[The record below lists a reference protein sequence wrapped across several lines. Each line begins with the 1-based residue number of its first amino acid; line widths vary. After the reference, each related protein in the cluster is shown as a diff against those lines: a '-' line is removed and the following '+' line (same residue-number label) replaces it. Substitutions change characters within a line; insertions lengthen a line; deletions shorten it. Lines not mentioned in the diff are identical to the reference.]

1 MKLLLIE
8 DDLILSKNI
17 KKSLQAERFAVDT
30 VANLEDAN
38 IAVEVNEYDCLIL
51 DIGLPDGSGFD
62 LLETLRDTKNKTPVV
77 IVTARGE
84 IDDRVKGLNLGA
96 DDYLP
101 KPVDTTELIAR
112 IRAVIR
118 RNTSAALPI
127 ITVGD
132 LTVKPVNH
140 EAKVGGTSLDLT
152 AKEFSVLEYL
162 ALHHGEAVT
171 RSMLMEHIWG
181 SEFDTFSNV
190 IDVYIKNLRKK
201 IGKLTKNSLIT
212 TIRGKGYILEAK

>member
-8 DDLILSKNI
+8 DDFILSKNI
-17 KKSLQAERFAVDT
+17 KKSLQAERFAVDA
-30 VANLEDAN
+30 ANSLEDAN
-38 IAVEVNEYDCLIL
+38 ISIEVNDYDCVIL
-51 DIGLPDGSGFD
+51 DIGLPDGNGFD
-62 LLETLRDTKNKTPVV
+62 LLKSLRDSKNKTPVI

-84 IDDRVKGLNLGA
+84 LDDRIKGLNLGA
-96 DDYLP
+96 DDYIP
-101 KPVDTTELIAR
+101 KPVDITELIAR

-132 LTVKPVNH
+132 LTVKPANH
-140 EAKVGGTSLDLT
+140 EAKIGSIALDLT

-212 TIRGKGYILEAK
+212 TIRGKGYILQSK

>member
-8 DDLILSKNI
+8 DDKVLSKNI
-17 KKSLQAERFAVDT
+17 KKSLETERFAVDSAET
-30 VANLEDAN
+30 LENAHVA
-38 IAVEVNEYDCLIL
+38 IEVNDYDCIIL
-51 DIGLPDGSGFD
+51 DIGLPDGSGFN
-62 LLETLRDTKNKTPVV
+62 LLEKLRGDDNKTPVV

-84 IDDRVKGLNLGA
+84 VDDRVKGLNLGA
-96 DDYLP
+96 DDYVP
-101 KPVDTTELIAR
+101 KPVDSTELVAR

-118 RNTSAALPI
+118 RNASASLPI
-127 ITVGD
+127 IKIGD
-132 LTVKPVNH
+132 LVVKPINH
-140 EAKVGGTSLDLT
+140 EAKVGKTILDLT

-201 IGKLTKNSLIT
+201 IGALTKSSLIT
-212 TIRGKGYILEAK
+212 TIRGKGYVLKAK